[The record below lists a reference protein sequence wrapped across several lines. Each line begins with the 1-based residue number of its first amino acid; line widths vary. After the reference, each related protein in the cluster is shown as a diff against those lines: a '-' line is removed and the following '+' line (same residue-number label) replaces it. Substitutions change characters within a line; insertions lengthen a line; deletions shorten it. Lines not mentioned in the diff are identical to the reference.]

1 MDIQAVTKKEPQK
14 LTIYFNKSETLKI
27 LSEAYQAYVKKYD
40 GLATTKNRFL
50 GALLVEGINKY
61 MKDNSIAWVVR

>member
-1 MDIQAVTKKEPQK
+1 MDIQPITHKDNKK
-14 LTIYFNKSETLKI
+14 LTIYFSN
-27 LSEAYQAYVKKYD
+27 SEAIEKLTKAYEAYVRKYD

-50 GALLVEGINKY
+50 GALLLEGITHY